1 MSRSSS
7 ALSLGLPGDNDD
19 IARRAEEDQRD
30 RDAFDAVTR
39 TSLNG
44 RNTGL
49 VLGIGLAVYLRREKT
64 RLFEAMKIA
73 ERPIAV
79 VLPNGKAGE
88 YCTCGL
94 GWVCVLGL
102 IWEFD
107 HGFRTLAGSC
117 ALFESL
123 QAEDCGY
130 VRCLWYWSGGSWRTS
145 RVVGGDVWR
154 VETRSRGEAEGCK
167 GIGEVLGKGGEE
179 VRRQMSR
186 MRGGQK
192 GSCLDVG
199 TARG

>member
-79 VLPNGKAGE
+79 VLPNGKAEHLPDLAPFLKASKLRTVATYGV
-88 YCTCGL
+88 CGI
-94 GWVCVLGL
+94 GAAVLGGL
-102 IWEFD
+102 V
-107 HGFRTLAGSC
+107 GS
-117 ALFESL
+117 LV
-123 QAEDCGY
+123 GM
-130 VRCLWYWSGGSWRTS
+130 SGGWRQ
-145 RVVGGDVWR
+145 DH
-154 VETRSRGEAEGCK
+154 EA
-167 GIGEVLGKGGEE
+167 
-179 VRRQMSR
+179 RRR
-186 MRGGQK
+186 A
-192 GSCLDVG
+192 
-199 TARG
+199 ARGLAKFWAKEARK